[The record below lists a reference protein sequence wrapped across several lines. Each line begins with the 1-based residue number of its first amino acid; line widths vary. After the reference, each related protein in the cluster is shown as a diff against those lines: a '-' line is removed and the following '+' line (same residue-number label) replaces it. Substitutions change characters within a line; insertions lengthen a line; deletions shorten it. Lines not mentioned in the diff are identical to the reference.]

1 MNESGPE
8 TVAERSHG
16 GTPFIPDGQ
25 SRNEPAPQ
33 AVADIAP
40 RGVWRIVTEREV
52 MVKLRDRNF
61 LISTVITIVAI
72 VASLAISGF
81 MSGRTETVDI
91 AVAGNDAGPVVQTAA
106 GLAELAGSNVILS
119 TRPVAD
125 LAAVEQQVRAGEAD
139 AGLVSDPGGWRLI
152 GKESVNDEVNT
163 YVTTAAQQLAL
174 QRNAEAAGITL
185 DELGRGGQVTHDV
198 LDDSAVDPGFA
209 QIMTF
214 VFAFLFYIASILFGM
229 SIAQSVVEEK
239 QNRIV
244 EILASAIPLRQLLI
258 GKIIGNTLMAF
269 GQLVLFAGA
278 GLAGL
283 AVMGNT
289 EYITQIAGA
298 AGWFI
303 VFFVVGFLALA
314 SLWAVAGSLATRN
327 EDLQSTSTPLSMLI
341 MIVLFLGIFASGTA
355 QTVTS
360 YVPIVSIVTMPARLA
375 EGTAAWW
382 EPLVSLAIMAATAYG
397 IVVVAERIY
406 RRSLMQTQGRLTYR
420 QALSVED

>member
-1 MNESGPE
+1 MN
-8 TVAERSHG
+8 RQ
-16 GTPFIPDGQ
+16 GTSAS
-25 SRNEPAPQ
+25 SR
-33 AVADIAP
+33 ADDATAIAS

-61 LISTVITIVAI
+61 LISTVITIVVI
-72 VASLAISGF
+72 VASLAVSGF
-81 MSGRTETVDI
+81 MSGRTETVEI
-91 AVAGNDAGPVVQTAA
+91 AVTGTDASKVVQTAGA
-106 GLAELAGSNVILS
+106 LAELADSNVEFT

-125 LAAVEQQVRAGEAD
+125 LATVEQQVRDGEVEV
-139 AGLVSDPGGWRLI
+139 GLVAEPGGWRLI
-152 GKESVNDEVNT
+152 GKESVNDDVSA

-174 QRNAEAAGITL
+174 QRNAEATGTSL
-185 DELGRGGQVTHDV
+185 EELGRGGGVTYDV
-198 LDDSAVDPGFA
+198 LDESANDPAFA
-209 QIMTF
+209 KIMTF
-214 VFAFLFYIASILFGM
+214 VFAFLFYVASLLFGM

-258 GKIIGNTLMAF
+258 GKIVGNTLMAF
-269 GQLVLFAGA
+269 GQLVLFAAA

-283 AVMGNT
+283 AIMGST
-289 EYITQIAGA
+289 ERITQIAGA

-303 VFFVVGFLALA
+303 VFFIVGFLALA

-397 IVVVAERIY
+397 IVIGAERIY

>member
-1 MNESGPE
+1 
-8 TVAERSHG
+8 
-16 GTPFIPDGQ
+16 
-25 SRNEPAPQ
+25 
-33 AVADIAP
+33 
-40 RGVWRIVTEREV
+40 

-91 AVAGNDAGPVVQTAA
+91 AVTGNDAGPVVQTAA
-106 GLAELAGSNVILS
+106 GLAELAGSNVIFS
-119 TRPVAD
+119 THPVAD
-125 LAAVEQQVRAGEAD
+125 VAAVEQQVRDGEAD

-185 DELGRGGQVTHDV
+185 DELGRGGQVTYDV

-382 EPLVSLAIMAATAYG
+382 EPLVSLAVMAATAYG